1 MAGGAGQTG
10 RDHHC
15 FSTLAVMS
23 LISRYLYH
31 YINTMSILNTAQRL
45 LRGNA
50 RPSYLAAQARQL
62 TTARDQSRHDRDAF
76 TIWSEWPF
84 PAQTSAAIEERLS
97 RDSSAELVIGQIDND
112 GRVLGTLGPL
122 PMVENVG
129 QAEFVRRRQYDLS
142 VVLINQVI
150 LIRKDFRGNRAS
162 FIHEWF
168 NLQYL
173 RSMGQENIPAVYA
186 ADEDNCCLYKSMVM
200 GRTLRDLM
208 ANAGAEILTIQTQD
222 DPEFQ
227 GLTQAQRIEAVWQ
240 RGQEVLGEVV
250 PASFLSDLR
259 RQIRQIHKAG
269 IVKLSLTFGNVMV
282 GAADGKPW
290 LIDFENSEYYR
301 WKIHPL
307 YWLRRRQDIGKFRR
321 IYGLSTYEKSTQ

>member
-1 MAGGAGQTG
+1 M
-10 RDHHC
+10 
-15 FSTLAVMS
+15 
-23 LISRYLYH
+23 
-31 YINTMSILNTAQRL
+31 LNTVQRL
-45 LRGNA
+45 LRGNT
-50 RPSYLAAQARQL
+50 RLSYLATQARQL
-62 TTARDQSRHDRDAF
+62 TTARDPSHHDRDAF

-97 RDSSAELVIGQIDND
+97 SDLSELIIGQIDND

-129 QAEFVRRRQYDLS
+129 QEEFVKRRQYDLS
-142 VVLINQVI
+142 IVLINQVV

-173 RSMGQENIPAVYA
+173 RSIGQGNIPAVYA
-186 ADEDNCCLYKSMVM
+186 ADEDNCCLYKSMIK

-208 ANAGAEILTIQTQD
+208 VDEGAEILTIQTQD
-222 DPEFQ
+222 DLEFQ

-240 RGQEVLGEVV
+240 RGQEVLGKVV

-259 RQIRQIHKAG
+259 WQIRRIHKAG
-269 IVKLSLTFGNVMV
+269 VVKLSLTFGNVMV
-282 GAADGKPW
+282 GAADSKPW
-290 LIDFENSEYYR
+290 LIDFENSEYFR
-301 WKIHPL
+301 WKTHPL
-307 YWLRRRQDIGKFRR
+307 YWRRRKQDIEKFRR
-321 IYGLSTYEKSTQ
+321 IYGISAYDEPEK